1 MTTDNATDYLV
12 STMKAYGIEV
22 DEVERKIMDNVNRI
36 GNTFA
41 TTNAEIGEM
50 LTRSSAAMKAAN
62 NSLEETIAL
71 ESAAVQ
77 ITRNAETTGT
87 AFRTVSMRIRGYN
100 EDSEDG
106 LEELDESLQNISG
119 DIADLT
125 KVNGKGGISIFT
137 DKDRT
142 EYKST
147 YQILKEISEV
157 WDELTDKQQADLLEK
172 LGGKRGGQT
181 LAGILDNFS
190 EVDRALQEMENAA
203 GSADAEMSIIQDSI
217 EYKLN
222 ALKQT
227 WTGVLTDVISRD
239 SFKDTVDNLTSISEA
254 LGGVISKIG
263 LLKTAIIGI
272 GTVIGSQKLG
282 LFRMLKGDFSGISNI
297 KSSIYDIGLLGQSIK
312 SVQTATNSISAL
324 SSRNVFLGNGAIDV
338 TTVDAYRASIRGLTT
353 EQAALALSSSGLNQT
368 EAMTVLTYKDGAVA
382 TEALSAEE
390 AKLIVARAGLVSTTQ
405 LLSNT
410 ELTDLAA
417 RQGITTEVLT
427 QSLVESGLIVTK
439 EGDIVATEELNT
451 KELQSALV
459 KRGVNEANAEQI
471 SGILAEIAAKK
482 AATVSTTQYVTSTD
496 LLRGSLAKLKATMA
510 AHPILT
516 FAAVL
521 GAGVAAIWKYKQ
533 SIDKLIDSAKDISGE
548 FESTKKKLSE
558 NSGKFEELSE
568 RYAELSKG
576 VNALGENVSLSTDEY
591 EEYRD
596 VVQSIA
602 DMCPELISGYDAQGT
617 AILNVKGNVEELT
630 AAYEK
635 NIKAANNSYLA
646 NTETIIKA
654 RQKAE
659 TKFTAKNETSY
670 QIDSLENFLSGKS
683 TTNDLMGSFMR
694 RNAGGFGGYEYSD
707 LTKILRSIGVDP
719 GFTKDDEF
727 YTSEK
732 EAQEFN
738 DKLKNTLEHLTSE
751 QRDLLQGY
759 VSQRNAEYDEIFAGD
774 KQVLKA
780 NLENNILNDK
790 DLSELPDAIK
800 TAILNI
806 PESIDTAIYNGLNS
820 ATDFQKKAKEITDTF
835 KKLNQKDLD
844 TLNEGINLTTSFNND
859 EISYEDYIS
868 KCQELST
875 LINTLFPDEEIQ
887 TTLKLLFD
895 IPDEEELSKKKD
907 VFVNRLGG
915 QKNAI
920 DENAS
925 NIPTDAQEK
934 IKKQGTNV
942 AETWYDS
949 LKKSEREFVDNLSDE
964 DLAEAVKFES
974 TAQFDE
980 WLDKLQAE
988 ADSHKI
994 ELRTNAGAVENL
1006 DSMKDA
1012 FDDLSTA
1019 YFASVKNQ
1027 DSSGNATNYIAS
1039 ADDIQGVNDAFGGI
1053 TEINADTVIADINT
1067 LNNALEAYDTTL
1079 IENKGDAEKAQAAA
1093 DQLATAYVD
1102 LSDVLDNLTEE
1113 NKDYYIEQLKANGIT
1128 NAEEVVNS
1136 RLSKQYQ
1143 KTRSALE
1150 KLSQSVAKNRKY
1162 LDAGVD
1168 AGQDYEDAI
1177 ADIKADVQ
1185 DLLTVYDD
1193 SGKEIEALTPEID
1206 DSFITENLADIE
1218 AATEGDIDALKRLQL
1233 EVARINAAKAYV
1245 DVSLPSDV
1253 VEAQLDNLMDKV
1265 AQVDAMDI
1273 EVGASVDDTAFI
1285 ASLQNMI
1292 ESGQTTADA
1301 VSASFE
1307 SMGYEAKWTPN
1318 KYTATIAKTILSN
1331 GTGNATADIQTA
1343 KGIASL
1349 EKQSVEMDIPSL
1361 TITRKNKST
1370 GAKVSGYGGS
1380 SSPSSSGSGG
1390 SGDSGSDDS
1399 EETFDWIEVAI
1410 DRLENNLDKLSETID
1425 NTYDTWESRNK
1436 AITDSID
1443 EVNKEIELQKSA
1455 AERYLAEAESIDLSE
1470 EYKKKVREGKLD
1482 IETIKNDDELV
1493 DNINEYQ
1500 TWLFFSHHTYY
1511 NIIMV

>member
-1 MTTDNATDYLV
+1 MLFKLLKGDT
-12 STMKAYGIEV
+12 SGIKGIV
-22 DEVERKIMDNVNRI
+22 TSINQLSQVGQTIKQAK
-36 GNTFA
+36 TA
-41 TTNAEIGEM
+41 
-50 LTRSSAAMKAAN
+50 SAALNLA
-62 NSLEETIAL
+62 
-71 ESAAVQ
+71 SA
-77 ITRNAETTGT
+77 T
-87 AFRTVSMRIRGYN
+87 
-100 EDSEDG
+100 
-106 LEELDESLQNISG
+106 
-119 DIADLT
+119 
-125 KVNGKGGISIFT
+125 
-137 DKDRT
+137 
-142 EYKST
+142 
-147 YQILKEISEV
+147 
-157 WDELTDKQQADLLEK
+157 
-172 LGGKRGGQT
+172 
-181 LAGILDNFS
+181 
-190 EVDRALQEMENAA
+190 
-203 GSADAEMSIIQDSI
+203 
-217 EYKLN
+217 
-222 ALKQT
+222 
-227 WTGVLTDVISRD
+227 
-239 SFKDTVDNLTSISEA
+239 
-254 LGGVISKIG
+254 
-263 LLKTAIIGI
+263 I
-272 GTVIGSQKLG
+272 GTV
-282 LFRMLKGDFSGISNI
+282 DVSNLERYR
-297 KSSIYDIGLLGQSIK
+297 SILY
-312 SVQTATNSISAL
+312 
-324 SSRNVFLGNGAIDV
+324 
-338 TTVDAYRASIRGLTT
+338 GLTD
-353 EQAALALSSSGLNQT
+353 EQKALALSTSGLTAAQ
-368 EAMTVLTYKDGAVA
+368 AKMTLTYSEGAFAETALSEAEANRIITQAGLTTATQALNAEQITSLATMTGLTEVQLRQALQEAGAV
-382 TEALSAEE
+382 
-390 AKLIVARAGLVSTTQ
+390 
-405 LLSNT
+405 
-410 ELTDLAA
+410 
-417 RQGITTEVLT
+417 
-427 QSLVESGLIVTK
+427 VTK
-439 EGDIVATEELNT
+439 EGDIVATQALNQEEL
-451 KELQSALV
+451 KSALISAGCE
-459 KRGVNEANAEQI
+459 KANVAETASLI
-471 SGILAEIAAKK
+471 AETAAKT
-482 AATVSTTQYVTSTD
+482 AATEATAEFAGASS
-496 LLRGSLAKLKATMA
+496 LLVGAFSKLSAIVV
-510 AHPILT
+510 AHPII
-516 FAAVL
+516 AAL
-521 GAGVAAIWKYKQ
+521 AAITAGVALFVTKQ
-533 SIDKLIDSAKDISGE
+533 KKHKEEIKKIAEEVTGTYESTINRLTTNKEDFDDIS
-548 FESTKKKLSE
+548 
-558 NSGKFEELSE
+558 EE
-568 RYAELSKG
+568 YATLSKG
-576 VNALGENVSLSTDEY
+576 VDALGNNVSLTTDEY
-591 EEYRD
+591 DRYHEVANKLAEITPSLVKAWD
-596 VVQSIA
+596 
-602 DMCPELISGYDAQGT
+602 EQGN
-617 AILNVKGNVEELT
+617 AILNVKGNIEGLT
-630 AAYEK
+630 EAYEK
-635 NIKAANNSYLA
+635 EIVAANNA
-646 NTETIIKA
+646 IITNSSA
-654 RQKAE
+654 LME
-659 TKFTAKNETSY
+659 ESSDVLTK
-670 QIDSLENFLSGKS
+670 
-683 TTNDLMGSFMR
+683 
-694 RNAGGFGGYEYSD
+694 SD
-707 LTKILRSIGVDP
+707 LYTAG
-719 GFTKDDEF
+719 EF
-727 YTSEK
+727 SQ
-732 EAQEFN
+732 QERI
-738 DKLKNTLEHLTSE
+738 DKLKTLAGKKGIVTKQDLEAFKSTYIDALTGEEVVSY
-751 QRDLLQGY
+751 QDLYDLLNRSGVDTTGIDWNNPDDFVKKWNSLTDKEKSSIDNYITKTTASLSEGLKNRRNIFKADLQNKLLSDTDYTNIGKNLQDVLYNMTDTIDNSVFEKLNTEDQIYDYVDKILTAFNSLSETDQKSVEEY
-759 VSQRNAEYDEIFAGD
+759 VS
-774 KQVLKA
+774 
-780 NLENNILNDK
+780 
-790 DLSELPDAIK
+790 
-800 TAILNI
+800 
-806 PESIDTAIYNGLNS
+806 
-820 ATDFQKKAKEITDTF
+820 
-835 KKLNQKDLD
+835 
-844 TLNEGINLTTSFNND
+844 LTTSWNND
-859 EISYEDYIS
+859 EIPYEEYVEKMTAFS
-868 KCQELST
+868 NLLT
-875 LINTLFPDEEIQ
+875 TLFDGDEETI
-887 TTLKLLFD
+887 KSFKILFD
-895 IPDEEELSKKKD
+895 IPEEGELDKSRE
-907 VFVNRLGG
+907 VFANRLG
-915 QKNAI
+915 KNKI
-920 DENAS
+920 TSTGETNGM
-925 NIPTDAQEK
+925 PTEVQDK
-934 IKKQGTNV
+934 LVSQGTNV